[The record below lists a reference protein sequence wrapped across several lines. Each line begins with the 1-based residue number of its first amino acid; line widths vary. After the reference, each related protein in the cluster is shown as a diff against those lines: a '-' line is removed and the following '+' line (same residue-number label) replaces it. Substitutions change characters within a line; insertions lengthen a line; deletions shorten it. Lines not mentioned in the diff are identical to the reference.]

1 MANPFKDLFKSKYT
15 TYYSVDDL
23 SDEQKAEIQRQFA
36 SYQANPEQYDEEYGT
51 AITELER
58 RLRTPDPLLS
68 TYESIQDDTTGRGA
82 FQQRRTLEEKR
93 LAVSAKAKE
102 RKKYKTSYL
111 YGQVEDYEPKNPLT
125 DVQSV
130 IDQEDSAKVLENKIN
145 EEKEQKR
152 QKYTELIGMDPYKN
166 SRAAFDKWMSDNPE
180 LVDEVIE
187 RSPKIKEDGSVAYV
201 ELLRKFQN
209 SVAKG
214 TLEKDFFDI
223 EKPKEEKIPQFTQRK
238 RDYSDAFRDIEL
250 VDLIPFY
257 KDFKEAGEIGIALKY
272 LNELQSGEEL
282 SPEKIEFLETF
293 SEENAPTDDTIGAKI
308 VDTMINMIP
317 FAGEIFASYGAG
329 YAIKKGAKA
338 TAGKVFSENVKKEVK
353 DALAK
358 YTKTATAAKVTGQV
372 AEVGLKTAGLVKVGY
387 MDDKLAL
394 QKRLPAFEFA
404 NDGIVIQEEGMD
416 EATANR
422 QASAEA
428 YIEYAS
434 EFSGPVLRWITGGT
448 FKKFRK
454 VYKGLSKG
462 QKEVAV
468 SQAVANTAADYIKKQ
483 NPAIKITKDTLVKIR
498 QWAQTAG
505 YDGVLEEWGEERV
518 GDATRAFLYKLSE
531 SGIIDG
537 FDNEQYVDNVVTQLA
552 AGEYGTAGENMVVEL
567 VSFSAPIIGMGGVS
581 ISKDAWKER
590 VFKRDYADIAKI
602 RDEKKEKN
610 KETQEE
616 YLSLVEKLE
625 NKKKL
630 GKKDTKRLEELAD
643 DRRMSESISVIET
656 IVKENPKL
664 KNEADIE
671 IIDEIGEVT
680 AEQLEEQGTSMEEEG
695 LPKDTKKAKF
705 TGKTWLKNNLKL
717 GLELRKGA
725 DLDTAVEEYFGLAY
739 RGGLT
744 DKQSDAFEEYYDRYT
759 TDAEFRTKVN
769 EKINELIPGSVSD
782 VTQTLS
788 EQELFEKEGKG
799 RFYEAQLK
807 PKDFIDKLYDGI
819 KNNFNKVFGNIT
831 LDDKIREVYE
841 KAGAR
846 KVKIKAERAQKLE
859 ERRAKR
865 QERQE
870 ERQAKQEVKETEKQA
885 KVEAKVDRKRKRLK
899 PGVKP
904 TLDETFEDAEYDE
917 VAAPELEDLPEIVS
931 PKPKEIKKR
940 KEVAKKIK
948 SKPRLFNF
956 LNRRARKLAR
966 KKIETVSPVAI
977 REVKIKIEQE
987 APKQVIPDDPR
998 QPLEILRDI
1007 LGDEQFQELTGIY
1020 TGPIQ
1025 QIETIEPRII
1035 ETLKEKFEPLPYESL
1050 DFFDVIPEKKQEE
1063 ILKEVEKKVGKETIK
1078 PIRDLKK
1085 PTKPKK
1091 KDISYQLS
1099 VLDVSK
1105 KLANPKEVTEEDKV
1119 DVAVHE
1125 GLKETIKAIEET
1137 DDGVIHESLQWYFT
1151 SVDKTMDISSNEIN
1165 IEDTLDEDVYKMIIA
1180 INSQKTRPVPNYN
1193 YAIDIFGHYQKNGE
1207 FNYKPTATTGKIRL
1221 HSKNLKG
1228 DVKIVGGLAGKVMTN
1243 QHKKLEFLFEKF
1255 GKEKA
1260 MNWLKTKHTGREIL
1274 DVLEESGLVKSRP
1287 QHLPATVDNDMFY
1300 GAHMFG
1306 PKIGAFYANLSGKT
1320 DVATYDLWW
1329 SRTWNRWMGTPTTTT
1344 KKGEEFIVDVPRSMK
1359 ERALMDEAITRISE
1373 TLTEA
1378 TGYKFTPPAVQAV
1391 LWYYEKELYIKNDA
1405 DADLGV
1411 DFLRAAQAR
1420 AKEKG
1425 YATTPKSTK
1434 RARRVTEQRIA
1445 KEKADTA
1452 SLKEGIKKTGKK
1464 ARQKAPQV
1472 SYQLKPIQE
1481 VLGIYGWQD
1490 QEAGIGIVGGF
1501 REQGFGVKYVLE
1513 KTKDWA
1519 IVREEFNVLDL
1530 EDQTKP
1536 IAKLVL
1542 RVKKYKDRN
1551 AEIDGI
1557 IDIEVKRGGKK
1568 KGVGA
1573 KVIRGIVDRGL
1584 VASDKFKIF
1593 DIRKKA
1599 LGFWEKM
1606 GVEGLVYRGARELP
1620 NYNEKTPIKKRS
1632 DIARLDKQHGIAI
1645 DGYIPVKKAKPK
1657 AKPSYQLTP
1666 GQKKSLKGVDPEL
1679 LNPDGTPKVF
1689 YHGTPAEDFDRF
1701 DMDRISE
1708 GTGMAGEGMHFT
1720 DNPKVASEYAGEQ
1733 GAPRMYPVYLLGK
1746 KMAVYD
1752 AKGKGW
1758 DNAEWWIGYKDA
1770 KLYEIQQI
1778 HKEGFEHYD
1787 NRNMLKSNY
1796 RSEENLL
1803 KFPKT
1808 DGVIFKNINE
1818 MSPDGKDNKEGLG
1831 TTVVMFKP
1839 GQIKSATAFAEKPD
1853 VKDPRISYQLKPT
1866 QKEFLKDTKVVD
1878 FKGNPLP
1885 VYHATRAPKG
1895 FEIFE
1900 KTEDIGFHAGS
1911 KSQANRRITKSKTL
1925 SDKEYYKSSN
1935 IMKLYYN
1942 IKNPMYLP
1950 DLNNWYPLEVL
1961 QEIKSQYGFKDIP
1974 ELTGYGD
1981 NRYKEIVDY
1990 IKSKGFDGVIYIN
2003 DYETRG
2009 DKGADALFGVY
2020 RHLETAKDKVQFL
2033 INLSKISK
2041 SNKELDLLSYIAF
2054 DANQIKSATAMADKP
2069 TTDPRISYQLKPTQK
2084 DWNKNSVIKKGVY
2097 HGTRAEF
2104 EEFKD
2109 GGWFA
2114 ENPDMANSFAF
2125 GFAPGAPQI
2134 YKAYLNIEKPLD
2146 FRKFF
2151 SKINKEYTFK
2161 EFTRALKNL
2170 TNNKIPIDMLK
2181 RIEKE
2186 ESDETGVVRGGEG
2199 YEYTDIINFQ
2209 PELKNWLLSEG
2220 FDGIIVPQEHKG
2232 IMEDT
2237 YFAFNANQIKSAT
2250 AMADKPTKDPRISYQ
2265 LKPADQPLELPD
2277 ETWREVFIRK
2287 IVNRLN
2293 RLENV
2298 TSEIG
2303 DVDEQTNA
2311 YLAAVL
2317 YEGKAEDRIDKF
2329 QKYIERYIKRL
2340 TKAGFTVDDIGEYL
2354 YARHAK
2360 ERNDRVHEE
2369 NPDFEG
2375 TGSGMTNE
2383 EADEILNKFKGSGIY
2398 KFARE
2403 FDKKV
2408 IRARLDILRDGGLI
2422 TEETYDLFTKDS
2434 PYKNYVPLKGTSE
2447 KKGRGT
2453 GTSGFSIVG
2462 KDIRRKRGRD
2472 SRADNPFVQALIDY
2486 EMAIVRAE
2494 KNAVTS
2500 KFYLFALENPTNL
2513 WEVGGR
2519 RHIPRYDKEGEI
2531 AFFDPMTLQ
2540 QNQVQAFVDGK
2551 LKVITI
2557 NDEALLNAM
2566 KNLGSGTTFK
2576 FAQQFN
2582 TYLRAIYTTFNPE
2595 FLITNFERDIQTALT
2610 NIQADADIKVT
2621 AKIMKDIMGGAPMRA
2636 IYRTRRDKGDA
2647 KLSVNKKK
2655 LELYRKYYAEY
2666 KKEGGAVGWVASQ
2679 SVEEKLNELKK
2690 VMARAQSSRN
2700 PKQFFRYLG
2709 KWVEDM
2715 NMTVEQAVRLATYAN
2730 LRESGLSKA
2739 ESAKISKELTVNFNQ
2754 KGEWGSFINSLYL
2767 FSNATI
2773 QGNYFWMRAFARSNK
2788 VKAVTLGMVLSTV
2801 LLNIINRMNGGDD
2814 WEKYSDYEKD
2824 FHWLYILPNGNV
2836 VKFKVPYG
2844 YNIFHVMGNVIEE
2857 VHAGKTT
2864 PSKAMSR
2871 LFNSIVHAVSPIG
2884 AGEGLSQYVP
2894 TAFGLKQV
2902 AEIWANEN
2910 FMGGKIYPDQPH
2922 YQPKKPDSQLYFDSV
2937 NPSIKGITTWLNK
2950 VSGGSEKVSGK
2961 IDVSPETIE
2970 HLLTA
2975 FTGGAGKFIERS
2987 YRTGKQLLAG
2997 ETPPLKEI
3005 PFVRTAVSEPSKYTM
3020 LYKMYDM
3027 LGSSARTIYTE
3038 KEIEDF
3044 NRYLRMSVEDK
3055 VITNAKAKNFKN
3067 KFIKNQKEAKA
3078 SMK

>member
-23 SDEQKAEIQRQFA
+23 SDEQKAEIQKQFA
-36 SYQANPEQYDEEYGT
+36 SYQANPEQYDEQYGT
-51 AITELER
+51 AITELEK

-68 TYESIQDDTTGRGA
+68 TYESIQDDTPGRGA
-82 FQQRRTLEEKR
+82 FEQRRTVGDKR

-102 RKKYKTSYL
+102 RKKFKTSYL

-130 IDQEDSAKVLENKIN
+130 IDQEDVKKEFESKIAQERDNK
-145 EEKEQKR
+145 K
-152 QKYTELIGMDPYKN
+152 QKYTELLGIDPYEDTGK
-166 SRAAFDKWMSDNPE
+166 AFHKWMTDNPD
-180 LVDEVIE
+180 LVDIAIE
-187 RSPKIKEDGSVAYV
+187 SFPQIKENSP
-201 ELLRKFQN
+201 RPFQDLYEIFKK
-209 SVAKG
+209 SIDKG
-214 TLEKDFFDI
+214 TLEQDFYNI
-223 EKPKEEKIPQFTQRK
+223 EKPKAEKIEKEAPVQEVQSHVPTMPMSGVEFLKSLPNLDKNDRTTRAMIGDVAGGFQFNKFIKILKDYQRNPSKENELKLNEFYSQSPTVQQDMGVDVIEEKIPQFTQRK

-293 SEENAPTDDTIGAKI
+293 SEENAPTDDTTGAKI

-317 FAGEIFASYGAG
+317 FAGEIFVSYGVG

-338 TAGKVFSENVKKEVK
+338 TAGKVLSENVKKEVK

-372 AEVGLKTAGLVKVGY
+372 TEVGLKTAGLVKVGY

-434 EFSGPVLRWITGGT
+434 EFSGPALRWITGGT

-531 SGIIDG
+531 SGIIEG

-567 VSFSAPIIGMGGVS
+567 VSFSAPMIGIGGYS

-590 VFKRDYADIAKI
+590 VFKRDYADIAEL

-625 NKKKL
+625 KKKKL

-643 DRRMSESISVIET
+643 DRRMSKAIEVIET
-656 IVKENPKL
+656 IVKEKPKL
-664 KNEADIE
+664 KKEVDIT
-671 IIDEIGEVT
+671 IIDEIGEIT
-680 AEQLEEQGTSMEEEG
+680 AEQLEEEGKTMEGEG
-695 LPKDTKKAKF
+695 LPRDTKKARWL
-705 TGKTWLKNNLKL
+705 GKTTSPTDTTEDEEIEVNLKL
-717 GLELRKGA
+717 GLELRSGA

-739 RGGLT
+739 RGGLN
-744 DKQSDAFEEYYDRYT
+744 DKESDAFEEYYDRYK
-759 TDAEFRTKVN
+759 TDEKFRIKVN
-769 EKINELIPGSVSD
+769 ETINELIPGSVADTS
-782 VTQTLS
+782 QTLD
-788 EQELFEKEGKG
+788 EQELFEKEGKA
-799 RFYEAQLK
+799 RFYESQKK
-807 PKDFIDKLYDGI
+807 PKDFIDKIFGGI
-819 KNNFNKVFGNIT
+819 KNNFNRVFGNIT
-831 LDDKIREVYE
+831 LDDKVRDIYE

-870 ERQAKQEVKETEKQA
+870 ERQAKQDAKESEETEPVNQGPRVVEIQIPKGTKSNSDIPPTSVEIGGVVYKFPKGIGRIDSLLPKKAQRLLEIREELYSVDGAYRALGEKTLGLDLNSKEYKRIQKAQEPEYKRLKELKEKLEKEQLELTEPTKIIEKEKEEA
-885 KVEAKVDRKRKRLK
+885 KKEEKREAKVDKKRKRLK
-899 PGVKP
+899 PGVEP
-904 TLDETFEDAEYDE
+904 TLDEEFDDAEYDDIDD
-917 VAAPELEDLPEIVS
+917 PELADLPEIVP

-966 KKIETVSPVAI
+966 KKIETISPVAI

-987 APKQVIPDDPR
+987 APKQVMPDDPR

-1007 LGDEQFQELTGIY
+1007 LGDEQFQDLTGIY
-1020 TGPIQ
+1020 TGPIEK
-1025 QIETIEPRII
+1025 IETIEPRII
-1035 ETLKEKFEPLPYESL
+1035 ETLKQKFEPLPYESL

-1091 KDISYQLS
+1091 KDVSYQI
-1099 VLDVSK
+1099 VSADK
-1105 KLANPKEVTEEDKV
+1105 KENTGTFFIAGDGANLNLEGEQEDFGIRYPRTYKGWAVTK
-1119 DVAVHE
+1119 APAT
-1125 GLKETIKAIEET
+1125 KIKN
-1137 DDGVIHESLQWYFT
+1137 Q
-1151 SVDKTMDISSNEIN
+1151 VDKGNN
-1165 IEDTLDEDVYKMIIA
+1165 IIA
-1180 INSQKTRPVPNYN
+1180 ITALTNAANAMKNNPTFVAAIERAIKEKVGVRKFNQLYRQNNKDIHKTAVAAKVNLQQLGKEVAVP
-1193 YAIDIFGHYQKNGE
+1193 D
-1207 FNYKPTATTGKIRL
+1207 FNQIAGKIVALAEVEDIRTGDDRKVK
-1221 HSKNLKG
+1221 HPAYDHEINFSKYRELKEPILLKDYIGELPEG
-1228 DVKIVGGLAGKVMTN
+1228 D
-1243 QHKKLEFLFEKF
+1243 
-1255 GKEKA
+1255 
-1260 MNWLKTKHTGREIL
+1260 
-1274 DVLEESGLVKSRP
+1274 
-1287 QHLPATVDNDMFY
+1287 
-1300 GAHMFG
+1300 
-1306 PKIGAFYANLSGKT
+1306 
-1320 DVATYDLWW
+1320 
-1329 SRTWNRWMGTPTTTT
+1329 
-1344 KKGEEFIVDVPRSMK
+1344 
-1359 ERALMDEAITRISE
+1359 TRISSPFLMAKTYNLAVSNKESPTTNLFKEFLDTGDNSLFDVKTTGIQVASPQIKDIGLNDAIKEIKSKDLITFHRFVADLEVEQGLKSTTKASLGEWE
-1373 TLTEA
+1373 TGAEPSVYTEITSEIDTEQLEYIAAAKGLSRQQLTVLNFEVNKAGPDSMYEVELDVNTNNLKSYTKMLTRAGVEFKTLPVTGNKFNLVVVDVGNELVDLFKEA
-1378 TGYKFTPPAVQAV
+1378 SDVKEIKQRTGKASFIGSFESRQKADKEYLKIITEYEERYPERYSAV
-1391 LWYYEKELYIKNDA
+1391 LRNNISNLRPRFNKN
-1405 DADLGV
+1405 L
-1411 DFLRAAQAR
+1411 L
-1420 AKEKG
+1420 
-1425 YATTPKSTK
+1425 PKK
-1434 RARRVTEQRIA
+1434 
-1445 KEKADTA
+1445 
-1452 SLKEGIKKTGKK
+1452 
-1464 ARQKAPQV
+1464 QKAPQV
-1472 SYQLKPIQE
+1472 SYQLTKVPSHPS
-1481 VLGIYGWQD
+1481 LGIYGWQD
-1490 QEAGIGIVGGF
+1490 PEAGIGIVGGF
-1501 REQGFGVKYVLE
+1501 REQGWGIKYVVE
-1513 KTKDWA
+1513 ETKDWV
-1519 IVREEFNVLDL
+1519 IVREEFNVVDL

-1542 RVKKYKDRN
+1542 RVKKYDEKD

-1573 KVIRGIVDRGL
+1573 KVIRGIVDSGL

-1606 GVEGLVYRGARELP
+1606 GVEGLVYRSTMRRELP
-1620 NYNEKTPIKKRS
+1620 NYNEKIPIKKRS

-1657 AKPSYQLTP
+1657 AK
-1666 GQKKSLKGVDPEL
+1666 V
-1679 LNPDGTPKVF
+1679 
-1689 YHGTPAEDFDRF
+1689 
-1701 DMDRISE
+1701 
-1708 GTGMAGEGMHFT
+1708 
-1720 DNPKVASEYAGEQ
+1720 
-1733 GAPRMYPVYLLGK
+1733 
-1746 KMAVYD
+1746 
-1752 AKGKGW
+1752 
-1758 DNAEWWIGYKDA
+1758 
-1770 KLYEIQQI
+1770 
-1778 HKEGFEHYD
+1778 
-1787 NRNMLKSNY
+1787 
-1796 RSEENLL
+1796 
-1803 KFPKT
+1803 
-1808 DGVIFKNINE
+1808 
-1818 MSPDGKDNKEGLG
+1818 
-1831 TTVVMFKP
+1831 
-1839 GQIKSATAFAEKPD
+1839 
-1853 VKDPRISYQLKPT
+1853 
-1866 QKEFLKDTKVVD
+1866 
-1878 FKGNPLP
+1878 
-1885 VYHATRAPKG
+1885 
-1895 FEIFE
+1895 
-1900 KTEDIGFHAGS
+1900 
-1911 KSQANRRITKSKTL
+1911 
-1925 SDKEYYKSSN
+1925 
-1935 IMKLYYN
+1935 
-1942 IKNPMYLP
+1942 
-1950 DLNNWYPLEVL
+1950 
-1961 QEIKSQYGFKDIP
+1961 
-1974 ELTGYGD
+1974 
-1981 NRYKEIVDY
+1981 
-1990 IKSKGFDGVIYIN
+1990 
-2003 DYETRG
+2003 
-2009 DKGADALFGVY
+2009 
-2020 RHLETAKDKVQFL
+2020 
-2033 INLSKISK
+2033 
-2041 SNKELDLLSYIAF
+2041 
-2054 DANQIKSATAMADKP
+2054 
-2069 TTDPRISYQLKPTQK
+2069 
-2084 DWNKNSVIKKGVY
+2084 
-2097 HGTRAEF
+2097 
-2104 EEFKD
+2104 
-2109 GGWFA
+2109 
-2114 ENPDMANSFAF
+2114 
-2125 GFAPGAPQI
+2125 
-2134 YKAYLNIEKPLD
+2134 
-2146 FRKFF
+2146 
-2151 SKINKEYTFK
+2151 
-2161 EFTRALKNL
+2161 
-2170 TNNKIPIDMLK
+2170 
-2181 RIEKE
+2181 
-2186 ESDETGVVRGGEG
+2186 
-2199 YEYTDIINFQ
+2199 
-2209 PELKNWLLSEG
+2209 
-2220 FDGIIVPQEHKG
+2220 
-2232 IMEDT
+2232 
-2237 YFAFNANQIKSAT
+2237 
-2250 AMADKPTKDPRISYQ
+2250 SYQ

-2329 QKYIERYIKRL
+2329 QNYIERYIKRL

-2375 TGSGMTNE
+2375 SGSGMTNE

-2434 PYKNYVPLKGTSE
+2434 PYKNYAPLKGTSE

-2513 WEVGGR
+2513 WEVSGR
-2519 RHIPRYDKEGEI
+2519 RHIPRYDKEGEV

-2576 FAQQFN
+2576 FAQKFN

-2636 IYRTRRDKGDA
+2636 IYRTRREKGDA

-2836 VKFKVPYG
+2836 VKMKVPYG

-2910 FMGGKIYPDQPH
+2910 FMGGNIYPDQPH